1 MPQLSSL
8 CIPNLSIWKTIIRS
22 GNLKVKREE
31 AKRIIIENCQEK
43 FFEVVTLEKAY
54 GRVLAEDVYSPID
67 IPDEDKSAIDGY
79 AFNSASVTELPAKL
93 KIVGETAAGDIDR
106 KKVEIGEAVFVMTGG
121 IIPQGADA
129 AVRIEDVKVEDGY
142 VIIDFPVKRGTL
154 VNFQGSE
161 LKKGELILEKGVRLD
176 YRKVGLLANLG
187 IYRVKVFQKPVVGI
201 VTTGNEVL
209 EPYQE
214 YRKGSVRNSNYY
226 ILKGLLENEG
236 ADVVYFGIVEDE
248 PELMLKTFNRAL
260 SSVDILITTG
270 GVSKGKYDFVKD
282 VVKELGFDVKF
293 TMTNI
298 RPGRPLVFGVKENKL
313 FFGLPGYP
321 SAMVVN
327 ALEFLIP
334 AIRKIGGIKSF
345 ENRYLTGVASEQL
358 KSREGRVDFVRV
370 NLYSDGGVLKVKN
383 AGSQQTSNFT
393 SMALCE
399 ALAVIDENRGTVK
412 EGEEVRV
419 LLLQ

>member
-1 MPQLSSL
+1 M
-8 CIPNLSIWKTIIRS
+8 
-22 GNLKVKREE
+22 KVKREE

-43 FFEVVTLEKAY
+43 FFEVVTLEKTY
-54 GRVLAEDVYSPID
+54 GRVLAEDVHSPID

-79 AFNSASVTELPAKL
+79 AFNSESVTELPARL

-106 KKVEIGEAVFVMTGG
+106 KKVDIGEAVFVMTGG

-209 EPYQE
+209 EPYE
-214 YRKGSVRNSNYY
+214 KYRKGCVRNSNYY
-226 ILKGLLENEG
+226 ILKGLLEREC
-236 ADVVYFGIVEDE
+236 AEVTYFGIVEDNK
-248 PELMLKTFNRAL
+248 ELMLKTFEEAL

-282 VVKELGFDVKF
+282 VIKELGFDVKF

-298 RPGRPLVFGVKENKL
+298 RPGRPLVFGIKENKL

-334 AIRKIGGIKSF
+334 AIRKMGGVKQF
-345 ENRYLTGVASEQL
+345 ENTYLTAIASEPL
-358 KSREGRVDFVRV
+358 KSKKGRVDFIRV
-370 NLYSDGGVLKVKN
+370 DVYAEDGVLKVRS
-383 AGSQQTSNFT
+383 AGSQQTSNFS
-393 SMALCE
+393 SMALCR
-399 ALAVIDENRGTVK
+399 ALAIVDENRGEIS
-412 EGEEVRV
+412 EGEIVQI
-419 LLLQ
+419 LML

>member
-1 MPQLSSL
+1 M
-8 CIPNLSIWKTIIRS
+8 
-22 GNLKVKREE
+22 KVKREE

-43 FFEVVTLEKAY
+43 FFEVVTLEKTY
-54 GRVLAEDVYSPID
+54 GRVLAEDVHSPID

-79 AFNSASVTELPAKL
+79 AFNSESVTELPAKL

-106 KKVEIGEAVFVMTGG
+106 KKVDIGEAVFVMTGG

-209 EPYQE
+209 EPYE
-214 YRKGSVRNSNYY
+214 KYRKGCVRNSNYY
-226 ILKGLLENEG
+226 ILKGLLEREC
-236 ADVVYFGIVEDE
+236 AEVTYFGIVEDNK
-248 PELMLKTFNRAL
+248 ELMLKTFEEAL

-298 RPGRPLVFGVKENKL
+298 RPGRPLVFGIKENKL

-334 AIRKIGGIKSF
+334 AIRKMGGVKQF
-345 ENRYLTGVASEQL
+345 ENTYLTAIASEPL
-358 KSREGRVDFVRV
+358 KSKKGRVDFIRV
-370 NLYSDGGVLKVKN
+370 DVYAEDGVLKVSS
-383 AGSQQTSNFT
+383 AGSQQTSSFS
-393 SMALCE
+393 SMALCG
-399 ALAVIDENRGTVK
+399 ALAIVDENRGGIS
-412 EGEEVRV
+412 EGEVV
-419 LLLQ
+419 QILML

>member
-1 MPQLSSL
+1 M
-8 CIPNLSIWKTIIRS
+8 RS
-22 GNLKVKREE
+22 WYYYGNFLDGSRDLKVKREE

-43 FFEVVTLEKAY
+43 FFEVVTIEKAY
-54 GRVLAEDVYSPID
+54 GRVLAEDVHSPID

-79 AFNSASVTELPAKL
+79 AFNSESVTKLPVRL

-106 KKVEIGEAVFVMTGG
+106 KKVNIGEAVFVMTGG
-121 IIPQGADA
+121 IVPQGADA

-142 VIIDFPVKRGTL
+142 VIIDFPIKRGTL

-187 IYRVKVFQKPVVGI
+187 IYRVKVFQKPVIGI
-201 VTTGNEVL
+201 ITTGNEVL

-226 ILKGLLENEG
+226 ILKGLLEREG
-236 ADVVYFGIVEDE
+236 ADVTYFGIVEDE
-248 PELMLKTFNRAL
+248 PELMLKTFSRAL
-260 SSVDILITTG
+260 SSVDILVTTG

-298 RPGRPLVFGVKENKL
+298 RPGRPLVFGVKESKL

-327 ALEFLIP
+327 ALEFFIP
-334 AIRKIGGIKSF
+334 AVRKMGGLRQF
-345 ENRYLTGVASEQL
+345 ENTYLTATASEPL
-358 KSREGRVDFVRV
+358 KSKEGRVDFIRV
-370 NLYSDGGVLKVKN
+370 DVYAEDGVLKVRS
-383 AGSQQTSNFT
+383 AGSQQTSNFS
-393 SMALCE
+393 SMALCR
-399 ALAVIDENRGTVK
+399 ALAIVDENRGEIS
-412 EGEEVRV
+412 EGEVV
-419 LLLQ
+419 QILML

>member
-1 MPQLSSL
+1 M
-8 CIPNLSIWKTIIRS
+8 
-22 GNLKVKREE
+22 KVKREE

-54 GRVLAEDVYSPID
+54 GRILAEDVHSPID

-79 AFNSASVTELPAKL
+79 AFNSESVTELPAKL

-106 KKVEIGEAVFVMTGG
+106 KKVDIGEAVFVMTGG
-121 IIPQGADA
+121 IIPRGADA

-161 LKKGELILEKGVRLD
+161 LKKGELTLEKGVRLD

-209 EPYQE
+209 EPYE
-214 YRKGSVRNSNYY
+214 KYRKGCVRNSNYY
-226 ILKGLLENEG
+226 ILKGLLEREC
-236 ADVVYFGIVEDE
+236 AEVIYFGIVEDNKG
-248 PELMLKTFNRAL
+248 LMLKTFEEAL

-282 VVKELGFDVKF
+282 VIKELGFDVKF

-298 RPGRPLVFGVKENKL
+298 RPGRPLVFGIKENKL

-334 AIRKIGGIKSF
+334 AIRKMGGVKQF
-345 ENRYLTGVASEQL
+345 ENTYLTAMASVPL
-358 KSREGRVDFVRV
+358 KSKKGRVDFIRV
-370 NLYSDGGVLKVKN
+370 DVYAEDGVLKVRS
-383 AGSQQTSNFT
+383 AGSQQTSSFS
-393 SMALCE
+393 SMALCG
-399 ALAVIDENRGTVK
+399 ALAIVDENRGGIS
-412 EGEEVRV
+412 EGEVV
-419 LLLQ
+419 QILML